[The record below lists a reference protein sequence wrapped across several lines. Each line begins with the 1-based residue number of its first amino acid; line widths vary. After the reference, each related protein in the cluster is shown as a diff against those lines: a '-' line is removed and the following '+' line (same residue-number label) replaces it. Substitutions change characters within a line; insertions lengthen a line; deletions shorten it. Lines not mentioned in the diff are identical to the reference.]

1 MTAFRECILQRGRTV
16 GSFSCPFSNF
26 YFLVGRWLGGRSK
39 AQEPSCEG
47 AEDQAEAQ
55 RLPKMAARNTGGH
68 QRIRQQQDGG
78 PARQK
83 ERRGKGR
90 LPPGSVEHANER
102 VQTRDVKESPERRKG
117 VNPTGAYPV
126 VPQCRPEG
134 CQFRPSVEASQFRVS
149 PSDVIAEEHVQ
160 EDEGRDEDGESQ
172 EDRSQLRRDSR
183 RHRWTN

>member
-1 MTAFRECILQRGRTV
+1 MSWVPILQRGRRV
-16 GSFSCPFSNF
+16 GSCSCPFSNF
-26 YFLVGRWLGGRSK
+26 YFLAGRGLGGRSK

-55 RLPKMAARNTGGH
+55 RLPKMTARNAGGH
-68 QRIRQQQDGG
+68 QGIRQQQDGC
-78 PARQK
+78 PASQK

-102 VQTRDVKESPERRKG
+102 VQTRDVKESAERGKA

-134 CQFRPSVEASQFRVS
+134 CQFRPRVEAPQFRVS
-149 PSDVIAEEHVQ
+149 PSDVIAEEHVK
-160 EDEGRDEDGESQ
+160 EDEGCDEDGEPQ
-172 EDRSQLRRDSR
+172 EDRSQLRRYSR
-183 RHRWTN
+183 RNRWTN